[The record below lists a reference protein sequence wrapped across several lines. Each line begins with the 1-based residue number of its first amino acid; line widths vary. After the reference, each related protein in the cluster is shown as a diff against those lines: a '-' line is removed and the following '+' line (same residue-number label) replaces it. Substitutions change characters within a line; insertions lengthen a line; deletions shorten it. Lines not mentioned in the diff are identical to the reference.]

1 MDSVQKKH
9 LMHFLSA
16 KQNEMYQL
24 ATKYNLPAQAKNE
37 SLGLWYDAKT
47 KTTQVMS
54 DLKTFL

>member
-1 MDSVQKKH
+1 MDSVQKKQ

-47 KTTQVMS
+47 KTT
-54 DLKTFL
+54 